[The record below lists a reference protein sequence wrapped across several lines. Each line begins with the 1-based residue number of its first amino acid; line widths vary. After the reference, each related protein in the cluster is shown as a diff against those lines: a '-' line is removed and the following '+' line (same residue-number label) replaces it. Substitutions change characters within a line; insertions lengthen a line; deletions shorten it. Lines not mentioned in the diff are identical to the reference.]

1 MSPIDVLVLALL
13 GGVLGLDT
21 VSFPQ
26 AMLSRPIV
34 AATLAGAVLGAA
46 PLGLLLG
53 ATLEL
58 FAVETLPFGAS
69 RYPEWGSSSVV
80 GAALY
85 VNTSAV
91 PPGALV
97 TSVLATL
104 VVAWIGGWTMVQ
116 LRKLNAHWARQ
127 RHEAV
132 ARGSRRVVVGLQLAG
147 LTADL
152 LRGMMLTAVA
162 LLALHPLQK
171 SVIASWTGRPE
182 LSRAVVAAA
191 AAAVTLGAAYK
202 LFHAVPGFA
211 WQFALGIAAG
221 LGLLV
226 IL

>member
-1 MSPIDVLVLALL
+1 MSLGDVLVLAVL
-13 GGVLGLDT
+13 GGVFGLDT

-34 AATLAGAVLGAA
+34 AATLTGALLGNAS
-46 PLGLLLG
+46 LGLLLG

-80 GAALY
+80 GGALY
-85 VNTSAV
+85 VTTPTEQS
-91 PPGALV
+91 GALA

-104 VVAWIGGWTMVQ
+104 LVAWIGGWTMVR
-116 LRKLNAHWARQ
+116 LRKLNARWARQ
-127 RHEAV
+127 QHDAV
-132 ARGSRRVVVGLQLAG
+132 AQGSRRVVVGLQLAG

-152 LRGMMLTAVA
+152 VRGVTLTAAA
-162 LLALHPLQK
+162 LCLLKPLQL
-171 SVIASWTGRPE
+171 SVLATWTGRPE
-182 LSRAVVAAA
+182 LSRAVVAAT
-191 AAAVTLGAAYK
+191 AAAVALGAAYK
-202 LFHAVPGFA
+202 LFHAVPGFL

-221 LGLLV
+221 LVALV

>member
-1 MSPIDVLVLALL
+1 MSPVDVLILALL

-34 AATLAGAVLGAA
+34 AATLAGALLGAA

-80 GAALY
+80 GAVLY
-85 VNTSAV
+85 VEASSEPA
-91 PPGALV
+91 GALV

-104 VVAWIGGWTMVQ
+104 IVAWIGGWTMVQ
-116 LRKLNAHWARQ
+116 LRKVNAHWARQ

-152 LRGMMLTAVA
+152 LRGIVLTGVA
-162 LLALHPLQK
+162 LLALHPLQQY
-171 SVIASWTGRPE
+171 IIGTWTGRAE

-202 LFHAVPGFA
+202 LFHAVPGFL
-211 WQFALGIAAG
+211 WQFSLGIAAG
-221 LGLLV
+221 LAILV

>member
-1 MSPIDVLVLALL
+1 MSPVDLLVLALL

-34 AATLAGAVLGAA
+34 AATLAGALLGAA

-85 VNTSAV
+85 ADTTAA

-104 VVAWIGGWTMVQ
+104 IVAWIGGWTMVQ

-127 RHEAV
+127 RHDAV

-152 LRGMMLTAVA
+152 LRGTALTGLA
-162 LLALHPLQK
+162 LLALHPLQQY
-171 SVIASWTGRPE
+171 VIGTWTGRPE
-182 LSRAVVAAA
+182 LSRAVVAAT

-202 LFHAVPGFA
+202 LFHAVPGFV

-221 LGLLV
+221 LALLV